1 MGADLFDCPWC
12 GSAKSIEH
20 GLCQVCLMEFD
31 VETKIIELPPR
42 RTLHAHPAG
51 RRIERSPEAA
61 EPRSTGA

>member
-31 VETKIIELPPR
+31 VDTKIIQLPPR
-42 RTLHAHPAG
+42 SWLHGHASTG
-51 RRIERSPEAA
+51 MIERPPGAA
-61 EPRSTGA
+61 GAE